1 MFKKQRDMKEFVC
14 QATDF
19 IVIIREIMNPV
30 AFVVKIAIIEDRIKI
45 GSNVV

>member
-19 IVIIREIMNPV
+19 IINIREIMNPV
-30 AFVVKIAIIEDRIKI
+30 AFVVKIAIIEDQIKI